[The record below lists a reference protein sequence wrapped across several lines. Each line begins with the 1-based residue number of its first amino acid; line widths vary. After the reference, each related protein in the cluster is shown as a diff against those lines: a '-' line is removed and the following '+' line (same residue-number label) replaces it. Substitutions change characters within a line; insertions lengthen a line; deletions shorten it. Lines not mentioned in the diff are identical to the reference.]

1 VSRQPLGQHFLI
13 KSSIL
18 VRIARAACPDREP
31 PEREPLV
38 IEIGPGRGALTER
51 LLARA
56 ERVVAIEID
65 AGLVE
70 LLRAKFQDEPR
81 LTVVEAD
88 ALETDLS
95 QWGAAPIAGNLPYYA
110 ATPIIEKVLSREK
123 VLSADKVLSPG
134 TAVSRAVFLVQ
145 KEVAARLAAGPGS
158 RDYGYLSVQTQ
169 MYAGVER
176 LFDVPPSAFR
186 PPPKVDSTVVRLLP
200 RNRAA
205 ELGLSDPARFLRFAG
220 HCFRQ
225 KRKTLRNNLAG
236 VYGKDAMDGWPE
248 ARKRAEELS
257 IEELAGLYRR
267 LAPSD

>member
-1 VSRQPLGQHFLI
+1 VSRQRLGQHFLI
-13 KSSIL
+13 KGSAL
-18 VRIARAACPDREP
+18 DRIARAAC

-65 AGLVE
+65 AALVE
-70 LLRAKFQDEPR
+70 VLRAKFQDEPR

-88 ALETDLS
+88 ALQTDLS
-95 QWGAAPIAGNLPYYA
+95 QWGTAPVAGNLPYYA
-110 ATPIIEKVLSREK
+110 ATPIVEKVLS
-123 VLSADKVLSPG
+123 LGA
-134 TAVSRAVFLVQ
+134 AVSRAVFLVQ
-145 KEVAARLAAGPGS
+145 KEVAARLASRPGS

-169 MYAGVER
+169 MYADVER

-186 PPPKVDSTVVRLLP
+186 PPPKVDSTVVQLLP
-200 RNRAA
+200 RNHAA
-205 ELGLSDPARFLRFAG
+205 KLGLSDPARFLRFAG

-236 VYGKDAMDGWPE
+236 IYGKDAMDGWPE
-248 ARKRAEELS
+248 AGKRAEELS
-257 IEELAGLYRR
+257 LEELAELYRR
-267 LAPSD
+267 LTRSD

>member
-1 VSRQPLGQHFLI
+1 MSRQPLGQHFLVQG
-13 KSSIL
+13 SIL
-18 VRIARAACPDREP
+18 ERIARAACPDREA

-110 ATPIIEKVLSREK
+110 ATPIIEKVLSTERA
-123 VLSADKVLSPG
+123 LPAGSAL
-134 TAVSRAVFLVQ
+134 TRAVFLVQ

-186 PPPKVDSTVVRLLP
+186 PPPKVDSTVVRLVP
-200 RNRAA
+200 RNRAV
-205 ELGLSDPARFLRFAG
+205 ELGLTDPARFLRFAG
-220 HCFRQ
+220 YCFRQ

-257 IEELAGLYRR
+257 IEEIAGLYRR
-267 LAPSD
+267 LVRLG

>member
-1 VSRQPLGQHFLI
+1 MSRQRLGQHFLV
-13 KSSIL
+13 KGSIL
-18 VRIARAACPDREP
+18 ERIARAACPDREP

-65 AGLVE
+65 AALVAV
-70 LLRAKFQDEPR
+70 LRTKFQGEPR
-81 LTVVEAD
+81 LTVVEGD

-95 QWGAAPIAGNLPYYA
+95 QWGPATIAGNLPYYA
-110 ATPIIEKVLSREK
+110 ATPIIEKVLSPEK
-123 VLSADKVLSPG
+123 APALSP
-134 TAVSRAVFLVQ
+134 AMPRAVFLVQ
-145 KEVAARLAAGPGS
+145 KEVAARLAARPGS

-169 MYAGVER
+169 LHADVER

-186 PPPKVDSTVVRLLP
+186 PPPAVDSTVIRLLP

-205 ELGLSDPARFLRFAG
+205 ELEIADPVRFLRFASL
-220 HCFRQ
+220 CFRQ

-236 VYGKDAMDGWPE
+236 VYGKESMDGWPE
-248 ARKRAEELS
+248 ADKRAEQLGPQ
-257 IEELAGLYRR
+257 ELAYVYRR
-267 LAPSD
+267 LTRDR

>member
-1 VSRQPLGQHFLI
+1 MSRQRLGQHFLI
-13 KSSIL
+13 KGSIL
-18 VRIARAACPDREP
+18 ERIARAACPDREP
-31 PEREPLV
+31 LEREPLV

-65 AGLVE
+65 AGL
-70 LLRAKFQDEPR
+70 
-81 LTVVEAD
+81 TVVEGD

-95 QWGAAPIAGNLPYYA
+95 QWGVAPIAGNLPYYA
-110 ATPIIEKVLSREK
+110 ATPIIEKVLAPQTVS
-123 VLSADKVLSPG
+123 SPG
-134 TAVSRAVFLVQ
+134 NTVSRAVFLVQ

-186 PPPKVDSTVVRLLP
+186 PPPQVDSAVVRLLP
-200 RNRAA
+200 RNRAV
-205 ELGLSDPARFLRFAG
+205 ELGLSDPARFLKFAG
-220 HCFRQ
+220 YCFRQ
-225 KRKTLRNNLAG
+225 KRKTLRNNLSG
-236 VYGKDAMDGWPE
+236 VYGKDAIDGWPE

-257 IEELAGLYRR
+257 IEELADLYRR
-267 LAPSD
+267 LARSD

>member
-1 VSRQPLGQHFLI
+1 MSRQRLGQHFLI
-13 KSSIL
+13 KGSAL
-18 VRIARAACPDREP
+18 DRIARAAC

-70 LLRAKFQDEPR
+70 VLCAKFQDDPR

-88 ALETDLS
+88 ALQTDLS
-95 QWGAAPIAGNLPYYA
+95 QWGAAPVAGNLPYYA
-110 ATPIIEKVLSREK
+110 ATPIVEKVLS
-123 VLSADKVLSPG
+123 LGA
-134 TAVSRAVFLVQ
+134 AVSRAVFLVQ
-145 KEVAARLAAGPGS
+145 KEVAARLASRPGS

-169 MYAGVER
+169 MYADVER

-186 PPPKVDSTVVRLLP
+186 PPPKVDSTVVQLLP
-200 RNRAA
+200 RNHAA

-248 ARKRAEELS
+248 AGKRAEELS
-257 IEELAGLYRR
+257 LEELAELYRR
-267 LAPSD
+267 LTRSD

>member
-13 KSSIL
+13 EGSAL
-18 VRIARAACPDREP
+18 DRIARAAC

-70 LLRAKFQDEPR
+70 VLRAKFHDEPR

-95 QWGAAPIAGNLPYYA
+95 QWGAAPVAGNLPYYA
-110 ATPIIEKVLSREK
+110 ATPIIEKVLS
-123 VLSADKVLSPG
+123 LQKVLSPEKALSPG
-134 TAVSRAVFLVQ
+134 AAVSRAVFLVQ
-145 KEVAARLAAGPGS
+145 KEVAARLASRPGS

-169 MYAGVER
+169 MYADVER
-176 LFDVPPSAFR
+176 LFDVRPSAFR
-186 PPPKVDSTVVRLLP
+186 PPPKVDSTVVQLLP
-200 RNRAA
+200 RNRAG
-205 ELGLSDPARFLRFAG
+205 ELGLIDPARFLRFAG

-248 ARKRAEELS
+248 ARQRAEELS
-257 IEELAGLYRR
+257 LEELAELYRR
-267 LAPSD
+267 LTCSD